1 MAKNVLSIAKVP
13 LLLKKVPLG
22 IIPGSM
28 TAPGYIV
35 KGLGN
40 KASLQSASHGAGR
53 LHSRRQC
60 KSKFT
65 KSDIKNQLQMNDVSL
80 IGGSVDEAPMAYKD
94 IQKVMN
100 NQKEL
105 VSVLG
110 TFTPKIVR
118 MDK

>member
-1 MAKNVLSIAKVP
+1 
-13 LLLKKVPLG
+13 
-22 IIPGSM
+22 M

-35 KGLGN
+35 QGLGN
-40 KASLQSASHGAGR
+40 SDSLNSASHGAGR

-60 KSKFT
+60 KEKFT
-65 KSDIKNQLQMNDVSL
+65 KSDVKKQLKMHDVTL
-80 IGGSVDEAPMAYKD
+80 IGGGIDEAPMAYKN
-94 IQKVMN
+94 IHTVMEL
-100 NQKEL
+100 QKEL